1 MQAQRAKP
9 STAKNT
15 KDTEERRRGGFPAKT
30 QGAREARWANAGRF
44 AGETPAD
51 RSLPPI
57 VFALGNSFNS
67 LRHITK
73 LRGRTHR
80 TYRTTRTAAPPLDS
94 QLPKAWR
101 AKPAMPLQAPGPDV
115 CLTHTH
121 GPPLRTCWHVHRTC
135 RGCREGALCAPENG
149 ACRPEGTNLPRPQ
162 KTENRTRGKRD
173 RQTTVRESIAVTCYC
188 DVLQARPSDVP
199 GVQGE
204 LLPAGAWG
212 SAPHPQ

>member
-1 MQAQRAKP
+1 MEVFHQVSGFIDTEGHREKQRNTEKDCQCVFKL
-9 STAKNT
+9 TKNT
-15 KDTEERRRGGFPAKT
+15 KDTKERRRGGFPAKT

-57 VFALGNSFNS
+57 VFALGHSFNS

-121 GPPLRTCWHVHRTC
+121 GPPSPPASCSLCTFVVLRV
-135 RGCREGALCAPENG
+135 LCDSRAAFGLSKLPSLQTSKLFLHSG
-149 ACRPEGTNLPRPQ
+149 SPACGFPRKSQ
-162 KTENRTRGKRD
+162 KRKGW
-173 RQTTVRESIAVTCYC
+173 
-188 DVLQARPSDVP
+188 AR
-199 GVQGE
+199 
-204 LLPAGAWG
+204 
-212 SAPHPQ
+212 

>member
-1 MQAQRAKP
+1 MHYPSPQRGAPESPESPASPAGACFWQSVK
-9 STAKNT
+9 SS
-15 KDTEERRRGGFPAKT
+15 AKT

-149 ACRPEGTNLPRPQ
+149 AQ
-162 KTENRTRGKRD
+162 KTENRTRDKRATD
-173 RQTTVRESIAVTCYC
+173 KPLYVRA
-188 DVLQARPSDVP
+188 
-199 GVQGE
+199 
-204 LLPAGAWG
+204 
-212 SAPHPQ
+212 

>member
-1 MQAQRAKP
+1 MEVFHQVSGFIDTEGHREKQRNTEKDCQCVFKL
-9 STAKNT
+9 TKNT
-15 KDTEERRRGGFPAKT
+15 KDTKERRRGGFPAKT

-135 RGCREGALCAPENG
+135 RGCRENFSLPGRGA
-149 ACRPEGTNLPRPQ
+149 
-162 KTENRTRGKRD
+162 
-173 RQTTVRESIAVTCYC
+173 
-188 DVLQARPSDVP
+188 
-199 GVQGE
+199 
-204 LLPAGAWG
+204 
-212 SAPHPQ
+212 APHISQSTHPLIIQNPFVSFVSLVISKTHWQSSVR